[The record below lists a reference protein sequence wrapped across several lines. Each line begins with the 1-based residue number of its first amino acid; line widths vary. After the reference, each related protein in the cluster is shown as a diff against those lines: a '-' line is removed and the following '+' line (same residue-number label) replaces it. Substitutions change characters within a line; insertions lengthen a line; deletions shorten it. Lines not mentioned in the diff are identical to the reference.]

1 MRRRSPSIEPQPPLE
16 SVSPRPARHGLRM
29 EDREGGPEGPEELD
43 GQVPCGGAGVELTR
57 SRVDAEL
64 LRQDPDNGDQSDD
77 DGENEEAS
85 HPIDP
90 SLRDIGT
97 VN

>member
-1 MRRRSPSIEPQPPLE
+1 M
-16 SVSPRPARHGLRM
+16 ARAAQR
-29 EDREGGPEGPEELD
+29 GPGVPD
-43 GQVPCGGAGVELTR
+43 GQVPGRDPGVELTG

-64 LRQDPDNGDQSDD
+64 LRQDPDDGDQSDD